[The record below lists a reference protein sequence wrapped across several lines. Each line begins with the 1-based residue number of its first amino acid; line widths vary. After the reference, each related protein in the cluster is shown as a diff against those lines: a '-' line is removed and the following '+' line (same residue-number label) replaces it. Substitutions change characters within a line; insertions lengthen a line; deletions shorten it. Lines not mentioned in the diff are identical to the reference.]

1 MTTPNKKQLEK
12 LQAANKPKT
21 PPKTVKPVAKSTKPS
36 VSPLKVMKEV
46 VAKKVPAKEI
56 EETTKSVTTHEE
68 HVDIAK
74 LAYQHLHEPE
84 DKYAKPPTPTT
95 GDIVPLEK
103 VEPSIP
109 VHSVAIAPQGATEPD
124 PYTRS
129 MVATTQPTEP
139 LPVTKE
145 GKLKWSDMKARLP
158 SQR

>member
-36 VSPLKVMKEV
+36 VSPVKAMKEV

-56 EETTKSVTTHEE
+56 EEATKSVTTHEE

-84 DKYAKPPTPTT
+84 DKYAKPPTPTHD
-95 GDIVPLEK
+95 GIVPLEK

-109 VHSVAIAPQGATEPD
+109 VHSVAIAPQGASEPD

-129 MVATTQPTEP
+129 MAATTQPTEP

-145 GKLKWSDMKARLP
+145 GKLKWSDVKARLP

>member
-1 MTTPNKKQLEK
+1 MTTPSKKQLEK
-12 LQAANKPKT
+12 LQVANKPKT

-36 VSPLKVMKEV
+36 VSPVKAMKEV

-56 EETTKSVTTHEE
+56 EEATKSVTTHDE

-74 LAYQHLHEPE
+74 LAYQHLHEE
-84 DKYAKPPTPTT
+84 EKFAKPPNPIH
-95 GDIVPLEK
+95 DAIQPLENA
-103 VEPSIP
+103 EPSIP
-109 VHSVAIAPQGATEPD
+109 VHSVAIAPQGAVEPN
-124 PYTRS
+124 PYPRT
-129 MVATTQPTEP
+129 MVPTALSTEP

>member
-21 PPKTVKPVAKSTKPS
+21 PPKSAKPVAKSTKPS
-36 VSPLKVMKEV
+36 ASPVKAMKEV

-56 EETTKSVTTHEE
+56 EEATKSVTTHEE

-74 LAYQHLHEPE
+74 LAYQHLHEE
-84 DKYAKPPTPTT
+84 EKFAKPPNPIT
-95 GDIVPLEK
+95 GGIVPLEK

-109 VHSVAIAPQGATEPD
+109 VHSVAIAPQGATEPN

-129 MVATTQPTEP
+129 MAATTQPTEP

-158 SQR
+158 TQR

>member
-21 PPKTVKPVAKSTKPS
+21 PPKSAKPVAKSTKPS
-36 VSPLKVMKEV
+36 ASPVKAMKEV

-56 EETTKSVTTHEE
+56 EEATKSVTTHEE

-74 LAYQHLHEPE
+74 LAYQHLHEE
-84 DKYAKPPTPTT
+84 EKFAKPPNPIT
-95 GDIVPLEK
+95 GGIVPLEK

-109 VHSVAIAPQGATEPD
+109 VHSVAIAPQGVTEPN

-129 MVATTQPTEP
+129 MAATTQPTEP

-158 SQR
+158 TQR

>member
-1 MTTPNKKQLEK
+1 MTKPSKKELEK
-12 LQAANKPKT
+12 LQAANKPKA
-21 PPKTVKPVAKSTKPS
+21 PPKTPVKTPVKAVKPK
-36 VSPLKVMKEV
+36 VSPVKAMKEV

-56 EETTKSVTTHEE
+56 EQATKSVTTHDE

-74 LAYQHLHEPE
+74 LAYQHLHEE
-84 DKYAKPPTPTT
+84 DKFAKPPNPIT

-109 VHSVAIAPQGATEPD
+109 VHSVAIAPQGGVEPH

-129 MVATTQPTEP
+129 MVATSQPTEP

>member
-1 MTTPNKKQLEK
+1 MTKPSKKELEK
-12 LQAANKPKT
+12 HQAANKPKA
-21 PPKTVKPVAKSTKPS
+21 PPKTPVKPPVKVVNPK
-36 VSPLKVMKEV
+36 VSPVKAMKEV

-56 EETTKSVTTHEE
+56 EQATKSVTTHDE

-74 LAYQHLHEPE
+74 LAYQHLHEE
-84 DKYAKPPTPTT
+84 EKFAKPPNPIH
-95 GDIVPLEK
+95 DAIQPLEK

-109 VHSVAIAPQGATEPD
+109 VHSVAIAPQGAAEPN
-124 PYTRS
+124 PYPRT
-129 MVATTQPTEP
+129 MVPTALSTEP